1 MEVKDFNLKELDS
14 QLLSSF
20 DDNDVNFTIP
30 NDAIIINKKQLD
42 EFNNKKV
49 NPENIN
55 QVIEIFDYF
64 MIVNNVEEFIVS
76 YHEESDKEY
85 KLKDIHQDKINKKTI
100 NILNNPNFKKDLKFG
115 NFIIENN
122 LLSWFKY
129 TKKTNFNWTKS
140 HLDYALWKGSI
151 ECIKC
156 LYENNCVNSYWEL
169 EDLNRE
175 SDVKSYYILKYFLR
189 KNLVNKKK
197 IKEIIIKYHKALLI
211 CSALLNCKL
220 KITEDILFW
229 NNADLNYIKLL
240 HENGY
245 SVSREEYIYA
255 VKISNLE
262 IFKFIHELYLKTH
275 SSKILKDTN
284 IFNTAIKYNSNELI
298 NYLIDNGFYWDNYTF
313 SEAVQNNNLELFIR
327 LHKLSISYPER
338 ANSDK
343 ESNFWKNKC
352 YEYAIN
358 NKNYEIFEYLISHNN
373 KFNTYRCI
381 QICIENNDF
390 ETINYLYKLK
400 FEIKIRD
407 NLLNDCINKNNLP
420 ILQSI
425 FKIYELDDIEC
436 QNIEVSK
443 VINNNNLDMLAFLNE
458 NNLLKNEHFYSYIK
472 KCIKINNFNILK
484 FLFEILKNENFN
496 LKDIQITDI
505 YDCIRNNNLDM
516 IKFLHENATLVFCS
530 KYIDKCIE
538 SNLLD
543 IASFLLKIKDC
554 NEDIFKF
561 YDRVLKCIEKE
572 NLTFLKL
579 ICNNSNKSII
589 EHDMIFYNFYDC
601 NNFELMQ
608 YLYDYISFEKEVKLD
623 DDYIYFNEVKY
634 LWNSDL
640 MLVALKGKNVEF
652 FKFLIQNGCRY
663 NNDII
668 LNLILKCNNKFFGI
682 FCEYYS
688 EFTINNNILYY
699 AFPKKEREK
708 HAIYI
713 GGDFLLP
720 KRASCPLHISEL
732 SNINPESI
740 VFFVDKKYLIS
751 KYTLYYFLFLNI
763 SGYETQIDM
772 LLNEDEIRL
781 SGSICKDV
789 SRFFTY
795 DKLKYVHQKGCP
807 LSTVIFRNVCL
818 RIEELRMETAFEST
832 YLENKRI
839 EIAKLN
845 YLIENNVELNANE
858 LISGELQQIAIK
870 INADLEDMICTYLAS
885 LGLLNCLKYARS
897 MNYKWSNMTCFLAAK
912 FGHNDCLEYAYQ
924 NGCECDDRVIKI
936 ATKYNNLKCLE
947 ILEDKNS
954 KNLTKNKVKD
964 K

>member
-1 MEVKDFNLKELDS
+1 MELKDFNLADLDS
-14 QLLSSF
+14 QLLSNL
-20 DDNDVNFTIP
+20 DDNDNNLTIP
-30 NDAIIINKKQLD
+30 NDAIIIDEKQLD
-42 EFNNKKV
+42 DFNNKKV

-64 MIVNNVEEFIVS
+64 MIANDVEEFIVS

-85 KLKDIHQDKINKKTI
+85 KLKDIHQDKINKNTI
-100 NILNNPNFKKDLKFG
+100 NILNNPNFKKDNKFG

-140 HLDYALWKGSI
+140 HLDHALWKGSI
-151 ECIKC
+151 ECIKY

-211 CSALLNCKL
+211 CSAFLNCKL
-220 KITEDILFW
+220 KITEDILSW

-255 VKISNLE
+255 VKNSNLE
-262 IFKFIHELYLKTH
+262 IFKFIHELNLKTH

-284 IFNTAIKYNSNELI
+284 IFNTAIKYNSKKLI
-298 NYLIDNGFYWDNYTF
+298 NYLIDNGFYWNNATF
-313 SEAVQNNNLELFIR
+313 SEAVQNNNLELFKH
-327 LHKLSISYPER
+327 LHNLSISDPKR
-338 ANSDK
+338 ANADK
-343 ESNFWKNKC
+343 EGNFWKNKC

-358 NKNYEIFEYLISHNN
+358 NKNYEIFEYLILHND

-390 ETINYLYKLK
+390 ESIEYLYKLN
-400 FEIKIRD
+400 FKIQIRT
-407 NLLNDCINKNNLP
+407 NLLNDCINNNNLP
-420 ILQSI
+420 ILENI

-458 NNLLKNEHFYSYIK
+458 NFKILKKEHFYSYII

-496 LKDIQITDI
+496 LNDIQITDI

-516 IKFLHENATLVFCS
+516 IKFLHENATLVFNS

-579 ICNNSNKSII
+579 ICNNYNKPII
-589 EHDMIFYNFYDC
+589 EHDMIFNDFYDC

-623 DDYIYFNEVKY
+623 DNYIYFNEVKY

-640 MLVALKGKNVEF
+640 ILLAIKKKNVEF

-663 NNDII
+663 NNDVI
-668 LNLILKCNNKFFGI
+668 LNLIFKCNNKFFDI
-682 FCEYYS
+682 FCDYYS
-688 EFTINNNILYY
+688 EFTINDNILYY
-699 AFPKKEREK
+699 AFPKRETER

-713 GGDFLLP
+713 GGDYLFP
-720 KRASCPLHISEL
+720 KRASCPLNISKL

-740 VFFVDKKYLIS
+740 VYFVDKRYLIS

-763 SGYETQIDM
+763 SGYEKQIDM

-781 SGSICKDV
+781 SDSICKDV
-789 SRFFTY
+789 SKFFTY

-818 RIEELRMETAFEST
+818 RIEELRMETKLESK
-832 YLENKRI
+832 YLESKRI

-845 YLIENNVELNANE
+845 YLIENNVKLNANE
-858 LISGELQQIAIK
+858 LISGELHLISGELQQIAISN
-870 INADLEDMICTYLAS
+870 NAKLEDMICTYFAS

-897 MNYKWSNMTCFLAAK
+897 MNYKWDKSTSLLAAK
-912 FGHNDCLEYAYQ
+912 FGHFDCLEYAYQ
-924 NGCECDDRVIKI
+924 NGCECDNRVIKI
-936 ATKYNNLKCLE
+936 AGK
-947 ILEDKNS
+947 KN
-954 KNLTKNKVKD
+954 D
-964 K
+964 I